1 MAGDAMKFVLSGS
14 FAPVAHLPELAV
26 TADETGWDM
35 ITLSDHTV
43 NPETLKVPYPYTEDG
58 ARRWP
63 EFTDWPDQI
72 VMMGAFATITKR
84 LRFTTNAY
92 VLPMR
97 NPFLAAK
104 AISTAAVISNNRV
117 VLTIGVG
124 WSKDEFELLGQDFS
138 TRGKRADE
146 MVEVMRLLWTGKYV
160 SYHGKHYNF
169 DRIEMNPPPS
179 SPIPIWVGGISDAA
193 LRRAARIGDGWL
205 TDLQPAAE
213 IVESIAKIRAY
224 RKEFGRDPNDFDVL
238 ATPMDVYDV
247 DGYKRL
253 EEQGVTRI
261 MTQPWMIYTPGTKDL
276 QLEKDAIRR
285 YADEVIAK
293 FA

>member
-1 MAGDAMKFVLSGS
+1 MKFVLSGS
-14 FAPVAHLPELAV
+14 FTPVAHLPELAK

-43 NPETLKVPYPYTEDG
+43 NPETLTVPYPYTPDG
-58 ARRWP
+58 SRRWP

-84 LRFTTNAY
+84 LRFTTNAF

-97 NPFLAAK
+97 NPFLVAK
-104 AISTAAVISNNRV
+104 AVSTAAVVSNNRV

-124 WSKDEFELLGQDFS
+124 WSKDEFELLQQEFS

-146 MVEVMRLLWTGKYV
+146 MVEIMRLLWTGQYV
-160 SYHGKHYNF
+160 SYHGKHYQF
-169 DRIEMNPPPS
+169 DRIEMNPPPTK
-179 SPIPIWVGGISDAA
+179 PIPIWVGGISEAA

-205 TDLQPAAE
+205 SDLQSAAD
-213 IVESIAKIRAY
+213 IVDSIKKIREY
-224 RKEFGRDPNDFDVL
+224 REEYGRDPNDFDVL
-238 ATPMDVYDV
+238 ATPMDVFDI
-247 DGYKRL
+247 DGYRRL
-253 EEQGVTRI
+253 KDQGVTRI
-261 MTQPWMIYTPGTKDL
+261 MTQPWQIYSPGTKDL
-276 QLEKDAIRR
+276 RLECDSIRR
-285 YADEVIAK
+285 YADDVISK

>member
-26 TADETGWDM
+26 AADETGWDM

-213 IVESIAKIRAY
+213 IVECIAKIRAY

>member
-1 MAGDAMKFVLSGS
+1 MKFVLSGS
-14 FAPVAHLPELAV
+14 FTTVAHLPELAV

-43 NPETLKVPYPYTEDG
+43 NPETLKVAYPYTPDG
-58 ARRWP
+58 SRRWP

-84 LRFTTNAY
+84 LRFTTNAF

-104 AISTAAVISNNRV
+104 AISTAAVISDNRV

-179 SPIPIWVGGISDAA
+179 KPIPIWVGGISDAA

-213 IVESIAKIRAY
+213 IVASIAKIREY
-224 RKEFGRDPNDFDVL
+224 RKECGRDPNDFDVL

-253 EEQGVTRI
+253 ADQGVTRI
-261 MTQPWMIYTPGTKDL
+261 MTQPWMIYSPGTKDL
-276 QLEKDAIRR
+276 QVEKDAIRR

-293 FA
+293 FT

>member
-1 MAGDAMKFVLSGS
+1 MKFVLSGS

-26 TADETGWDM
+26 AADETGWDM